1 MNEIYMGIDIGS
13 RTTKLVILDKQDIIY
28 HDMMETG
35 MNSEQTV
42 RNMIEK
48 AIGELLLSKVATKT
62 ITTGYGRKSLSFSDG
77 YISEI
82 TCHCRGVSYFNSE
95 VRTIIDI
102 GGQDC
107 KVISVSPEGK
117 VMDFVMNDKCA
128 AGTGR
133 FLEVTARILGV
144 SLDQLGE
151 LSMQAEN
158 VIPITQTCVVFA
170 ESEIIGLIGDGKPP
184 SEIIAGV
191 HRSIAK
197 RIKQMMS
204 QISLITPIVFT
215 GGVAKNLGMKQMLS
229 EVMETQIFSPEDP
242 FITGAIGAALYAR
255 EL

>member
-1 MNEIYMGIDIGS
+1 MNEVFLGVDIGS
-13 RTTKLVILDKQDIIY
+13 RTTKLVILDKHDLIY
-28 HDMMETG
+28 HDVTETG
-35 MNSEQTV
+35 LNSEQTV

-48 AIGELLLSKVATKT
+48 AYNELLLSKVSTKI
-62 ITTGYGRKSLSFSDG
+62 ITTGYGRRSLSFSDS
-77 YISEI
+77 YVSEI
-82 TCHCRGVSYFNSE
+82 TCHCRGVSYLNSQ

-107 KVISVSPEGK
+107 KVISVSPTGK

-133 FLEVTARILGV
+133 FLEVTARILDV

-151 LSMQAEN
+151 LSLQAKKI
-158 VIPITQTCVVFA
+158 IPITKTCVVFA
-170 ESEIIGLIGDGKPP
+170 ESEIIGLIGDREPP
-184 SEIIAGV
+184 AEIIAGV

-197 RIKQMMS
+197 RIRQMVA
-204 QISLITPIVFT
+204 QISFAPPVLFT
-215 GGVAKNLGMKQMLS
+215 GGVAKNPGMKQMLS
-229 EVMETQIFSPEDP
+229 EVLGTQILIPKDP